1 METSLLIPTPSFPP
15 HRCLFY
21 PSAPSSSSSSSPFRI
36 LPRLPPRRFRRHGRC
51 RLSLLRC
58 SVSDAPTAAPAASP
72 AVDPSVFGGPKE
84 LSGPQALVCALPPPV
99 RMASS
104 AVLAVAA
111 MAAGFGLGLRV
122 GGSKVA
128 GIGGAAVLGVAGGA
142 AVYALNSKIP
152 EVAAIN
158 LHNLVAGYDDPTELT
173 KDEVAAIVE
182 KYGVSKQDDAFK
194 AELCDLYSRFVSSV
208 LPPGSENLKGYEVE
222 MIIRFKEALGIDDP
236 DAASVHVE
244 IGRHIYRQRADNLK
258 LVGIGLSCISGVKGE
273 PPFELSPVSSFDL
286 VTSFCTSSKRWF
298 TCRSYAR
305 SESVEFDDKKSG
317 SREMCSS
324 SRWRETF
331 FPRTTRG
338 ASDRISCGRSCVVGS
353 G

>member
-1 METSLLIPTPSFPP
+1 
-15 HRCLFY
+15 
-21 PSAPSSSSSSSPFRI
+21 
-36 LPRLPPRRFRRHGRC
+36 
-51 RLSLLRC
+51 
-58 SVSDAPTAAPAASP
+58 
-72 AVDPSVFGGPKE
+72 
-84 LSGPQALVCALPPPV
+84 
-99 RMASS
+99 MASS

-173 KDEVAAIVE
+173 KDEVAAIQSSATCTVGE
-182 KYGVSKQDDAFK
+182 QSVKFQKYANPYIY
-194 AELCDLYSRFVSSV
+194 LCFWFVSSV

-244 IGRHIYRQRADNLK
+244 IGRHIYRQRVSCYK
-258 LVGIGLSCISGVKGE
+258 LVEFCRNC
-273 PPFELSPVSSFDL
+273 L
-286 VTSFCTSSKRWF
+286 V
-298 TCRSYAR
+298 
-305 SESVEFDDKKSG
+305 V
-317 SREMCSS
+317 
-324 SRWRETF
+324 
-331 FPRTTRG
+331 
-338 ASDRISCGRSCVVGS
+338 
-353 G
+353 